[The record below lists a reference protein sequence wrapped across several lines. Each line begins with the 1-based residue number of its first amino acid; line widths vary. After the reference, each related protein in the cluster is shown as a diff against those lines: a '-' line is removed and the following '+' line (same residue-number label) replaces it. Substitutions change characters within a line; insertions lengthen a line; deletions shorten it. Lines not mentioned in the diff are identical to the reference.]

1 MTLHTAVKAGVAFLA
16 CVLLAGPVVADDSA
30 TLMRIDHYVRVKSTA
45 PAMAGQEAQIYVR
58 EVVLA
63 GTAARA
69 APGSSRVVLFMKG
82 TPQFPQCGFSSRA
95 AQILQACGVQE
106 FAYCNVLE
114 DGAIREGV
122 KTYSSWPTIPQLYV
136 DGNFVGGADIMQEMY
151 ASGELQSILTT

>member
-1 MTLHTAVKAGVAFLA
+1 VSTSERNVQAEI
-16 CVLLAGPVVADDSA
+16 A
-30 TLMRIDHYVRVKSTA
+30 TIV
-45 PAMAGQEAQIYVR
+45 
-58 EVVLA
+58 
-63 GTAARA
+63 
-69 APGSSRVVLFMKG
+69 GSSRVVLFMKG

-95 AQILQACGVQE
+95 AQILQACGIQE